1 MLLTRSLKQKIAA
14 TCGAMFGFVLLYEVT
29 MLDSKTT
36 EARTIEIRETTA
48 KPAPGLRL
56 RFTSTAYC
64 KGTTTAS
71 GAAVRSGIAAAD
83 PDLLPVGSVVQIDS
97 LGARYNG
104 IYTIMDTGPKV
115 QGRHVDVYMWS
126 CHEALA
132 FGRRP
137 ISLNVLRLGWNPRA
151 SSVASIGPMF
161 KQRERDMVA
170 NDAAVA
176 ADLAAA
182 RASGSGAD
190 VTPPATLPA
199 ATAGPEAG
207 ASAPA
212 PVAIPPATVPAPSS
226 SAPGPGAAT
235 GASGTATGSTTAAT
249 AVARRS
255 S

>member
-83 PDLLPVGSVVQIDS
+83 PDLLPVGSVIQIES
-97 LGARYNG
+97 LGAKYNG
-104 IYTIMDTGPKV
+104 IYTVMDTGPKV
-115 QGRHVDVYMWS
+115 QGRHVDLYIWS
-126 CHEALA
+126 CYEALA

-182 RASGSGAD
+182 REATAS
-190 VTPPATLPA
+190 VTPPASAPA
-199 ATAGPEAG
+199 STIATDTG
-207 ASAPA
+207 APAPA
-212 PVAIPPATVPAPSS
+212 PVAIPPATTPAPSS
-226 SAPGPGAAT
+226 APSSGAT
-235 GASGTATGSTTAAT
+235 GATSTTQTSPAQT
-249 AVARRS
+249 SPVNAVARRS